1 MDHYIHWL
9 VDFISLFAILF
20 LFYQY
25 VFSLYREKKSN
36 VSTIVFFDKWNII
49 EEKKNYTLSQTNIIG
64 HSTDISVTL
73 GYQTYRKT
81 CNVREKK
88 GRSTNFFKLKTK
100 STFVWLSYLTWQK
113 IQNQPRQ
120 NLFSKQDENT
130 LIKLLNFIRLFW
142 FKLFIPFFSVV
153 YLTIKILIW
162 SFN

>member
-88 GRSTNFFKLKTK
+88 KGEVRTFLNLRQNRHLYGCHTWHGKKYKINQDKIYFRSKTK
-100 STFVWLSYLTWQK
+100 
-113 IQNQPRQ
+113 
-120 NLFSKQDENT
+120 
-130 LIKLLNFIRLFW
+130 
-142 FKLFIPFFSVV
+142 
-153 YLTIKILIW
+153 ILW
-162 SFN
+162 